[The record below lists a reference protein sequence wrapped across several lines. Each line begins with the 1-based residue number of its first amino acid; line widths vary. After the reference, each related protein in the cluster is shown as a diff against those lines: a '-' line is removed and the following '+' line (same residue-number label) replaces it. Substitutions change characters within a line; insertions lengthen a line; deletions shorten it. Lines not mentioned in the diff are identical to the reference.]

1 VSAELI
7 SRARSGDQHAFAQLI
22 DSYRNELQ
30 VHCYRILG
38 SVQDAEDALQETL
51 LGAWQALGT
60 FEERASV
67 RTWLYRIATN
77 RCLNMLR
84 AASRRP
90 RSQGRAFDVALPQPT
105 RLGETVWLQPYPD
118 ILLEGLPDDSPGP
131 EARCEARESVSLAF
145 VAALQLLPPRQRVA
159 LVLRDV
165 LGFRANEA
173 AEMLGTTEAS
183 VENALKRARTAV
195 HTRLG
200 GACDSEPPPAPNSP
214 SEQEIVARLTEAFET
229 GNVDQLVSLLTE
241 DVLVTMP
248 PMPLEYQG
256 RELAARFF
264 GTVAF
269 RPGRRTRFVAT
280 RANGQPALAAYVR
293 DPTTG
298 LYRANGIAVLTLS
311 GSLVSAITGF
321 DNSVLPSFG
330 LPRTLPS

>member
-1 VSAELI
+1 VTAELL
-7 SRARSGDQHAFAQLI
+7 SRARSGDQHAFAQLM
-22 DSYRNELQ
+22 DGYRNQLQ

-84 AASRRP
+84 AANRRP
-90 RSQGRAFDVALPQPT
+90 RSQGLAFDVALPEPT
-105 RLGETVWLQPYPD
+105 RLGETVWLQPCPD
-118 ILLEGLPDDSPGP
+118 IFLEGLPDDRPGP
-131 EARCEARESVSLAF
+131 EARYEARESVALAF
-145 VAALQLLPPRQRVA
+145 VAALQLLPARQRVA

-165 LGFRANEA
+165 LGFRAHETA
-173 AEMLGTTEAS
+173 GMLGTTEAS
-183 VENALKRARTAV
+183 VENALKRGRTAV
-195 HTRLG
+195 HTRLRRASG
-200 GACDSEPPPAPNSP
+200 QEPPPAPNSAA
-214 SEQEIVARLTEAFET
+214 EQEIVTRLTEAFET
-229 GNVDQLVSLLTE
+229 GDVDKLVSLLTE
-241 DVLVTMP
+241 DVWVTMP

-269 RPGRRTRFVAT
+269 RPGRRTRYVAT
-280 RANGQPALAAYVR
+280 RANGQPALAAYVL
-293 DPTTG
+293 DPATG

-311 GSLVSAITGF
+311 GSLISAITGF

-330 LPRTLPS
+330 LPRTLP